1 MRSISATPASWL
13 GNRVGLTI
21 LVEMNFT
28 SGMVYATSAPIDIAW
43 GGNTYLGGRQVGVE
57 EIKDQGG
64 EVQGLK
70 FTLSGVPSELLA
82 LALGESLQG
91 RSVVLRAALMDP
103 DTQAIGEVLQLWA
116 GTMDQMPVRHG
127 PETSSITVTAEHRGI
142 AFARPKPLRYT
153 DADQRR
159 LYPGDRALEY
169 LVSQSQHQDVWPSA
183 EYFKQ

>member
-1 MRSISATPASWL
+1 MRAMGATPASWL
-13 GNRVGLTI
+13 GNRVGLAL
-21 LVEMNFT
+21 LVEMNFA
-28 SGMVYATSAPIDIAW
+28 SGMLYATSAPIDIEW
-43 GGNTYLGGRQVGVE
+43 GGNTYLGGRQVAVE

-70 FTLSGVPSELLA
+70 FTLSGVPSEMVALA
-82 LALGESLQG
+82 LAESLQG
-91 RSVVLRAALMDP
+91 RSVVLRAALLDP
-103 DTQAIGEVLQLWA
+103 DTQAIGQVLQLWA

-127 PETSSITVTAEHRGI
+127 ADTSSITLTAEHRGI

>member
-1 MRSISATPASWL
+1 MRAMGATPASWL
-13 GNRVGLTI
+13 GNRVGLAL
-21 LVEMNFT
+21 LVEMSFP
-28 SGMVYATSAPIDIAW
+28 SGMVYACSAPVDIVW
-43 GGNTYLGGRQVGVE
+43 NGNTYLGGRQVGVE
-57 EIKDQGG
+57 EVRDQGG

-70 FTLSGVPSELLA
+70 FNLSGVPSELLA
-82 LALGESLQG
+82 LALAENLQG
-91 RSVVLRAALMDP
+91 RSVVLRAALLDP

-127 PETSSITVTAEHRGI
+127 PQTSSITVTAEHRGI
-142 AFARPKPLRYT
+142 AFARPKPIRYS

-169 LVSQSQHQDVWPSA
+169 LVAQAQHPDVWPSA